1 MQDQIALHEHVPTT
15 GRKARRLKRG
25 ICALAAAM
33 TIAPIAGGTALFV
46 TSASS
51 AVAAKTGVMA
61 TPMGNSWR

>member
-1 MQDQIALHEHVPTT
+1 MQDKIALDEQVPTSR
-15 GRKARRLKRG
+15 RKVRRLKRG

-33 TIAPIAGGTALFV
+33 TVAPIAGGTALFI
-46 TSASS
+46 TSASN